1 MPRQLNVFSLPQD
14 FEPDDLRGGIAVV
27 IDVLRASTT
36 MVTALANGA
45 RSVIPCGDV
54 ETARQI
60 AAGYPPGEVLLGGE
74 RGGVRI
80 EGFHL
85 DNSPA
90 AYSLE
95 RVMGKT
101 IVFTTT
107 NGTAALM
114 RSRAADRVLIGCL
127 VNRRAVVRALV
138 GDERPVHLVCAGTDG
153 QFTNEDFLAA
163 GAIAAELA
171 AAAGEPLECNT
182 HAVFA
187 RNLWNAPEFWTA
199 GSFSPGHL
207 RNALRQSPGGSNL
220 VELGFDA
227 DIDYAAQLDSI
238 DLVAQYFP
246 KTADVR
252 TVR

>member
-1 MPRQLNVFSLPQD
+1 MPRQLNVFPLPQD

-74 RGGVRI
+74 RRGVRI

-95 RVMGKT
+95 RVLGKT

-107 NGTAALM
+107 NGTAALL

-127 VNRRAVVRALV
+127 LNRRAVVRELAAA
-138 GDERPVHLVCAGTDG
+138 DRPVHLVCAGTDG
-153 QFTNEDFLAA
+153 IFTNEDFLAA
-163 GAIAAELA
+163 GAIAAELSA
-171 AAAGEPLECNT
+171 GAGEPLECNA
-182 HAVFA
+182 HADFA
-187 RNLWNAPEFWTA
+187 SNLWNAPEFWTA
-199 GSFSPGHL
+199 GTFSREHL
-207 RNALRQSPGGSNL
+207 RSELRQSHGGSNL

-227 DIDYAAQLDSI
+227 DIDFAAQLDCI
-238 DLVAQYFP
+238 DLVGQFFP

-252 TVR
+252 PVR